1 MSGVFAALFAVF
13 VKLINMSIAAGWLI
27 LVIIVVRVL
36 LRKAP
41 KWISCALWTLAA
53 IRLICP
59 FSFESAWSLIPSGE
73 TVMTR
78 PNKIFIQSGINA
90 IDNAANDG
98 IGHMYLEGV
107 TVEPRNMLANPIVTL
122 AVIWVIGTVIL
133 MAYAVIS
140 CMKLKKSVGAS
151 IIVKENIMR
160 CDEVKSPFILGL
172 IKPMIYVPSAMDE
185 ETMAHVL
192 RHEKAH
198 LARRDH
204 WWKFL
209 GYLLMS
215 VYWFHPLAWVG
226 YILFCR
232 DLEMACD
239 ERVIR
244 SMDNAGRVAYSQA
257 LLDCS
262 FSRRSVS
269 VCPLAFGE
277 AGVKER
283 VKSVLHYKKP
293 ARWIVI
299 AAVAVCLAAAVCFLT
314 NPKAYNLYDIKSAI
328 VAVCHYEDLGED
340 TGFGKYM
347 DTQLA
352 QSLMDSISPRR
363 NIDKAY
369 YGVKTKL
376 LKKETSP
383 RGIEMTYQVIRKFRY
398 ENADFDTTISEE
410 VHIVYDYGRKLITD
424 FRFLYPNR

>member
-13 VKLINMSIAAGWLI
+13 VKLVNMSIAAGWLI
-27 LVIIVVRVL
+27 LAIIAVRFL
-36 LRKAP
+36 LQKAP

-98 IGHMYLEGV
+98 IGHMYFEGV

-133 MAYAVIS
+133 MAYALIS

-172 IKPMIYVPSAMDE
+172 IKPVIYVPSAMDE

-244 SMDNAGRVAYSQA
+244 SMDNAGRAAYSQA

-283 VKSVLHYKKP
+283 VKSVLHYKNP

-398 ENADFDTTISEE
+398 KNADFDTTISEE
-410 VHIVYDYGRKLITD
+410 VHIVYDSGRKRITD

>member
-1 MSGVFAALFAVF
+1 MSTVFLKAVN
-13 VKLINMSIAAGWLI
+13 LSIKAGWLI
-27 LVIIVVRVL
+27 LAVILVRFL
-36 LRKAP
+36 FGKAP
-41 KWISCALWTLAA
+41 KRIHCILWALVAL
-53 IRLICP
+53 RLICP
-59 FSFESAWSLIPSGE
+59 FAWESSLSLIPSRE
-73 TVMTR
+73 TVPGNIEMMEN
-78 PNKIFIQSGINA
+78 PAIDSGIRLIN
-90 IDNAANDG
+90 
-98 IGHMYLEGV
+98 E
-107 TVEPRNMLANPIVTL
+107 TVNPVIADRFTPDPLSSANPLQLLLPVLSLLWIAGIAGML
-122 AVIWVIGTVIL
+122 L
-133 MAYAVIS
+133 YALIS
-140 CMKLKKSVGAS
+140 YIRLKKSVGAS
-151 IIVKENIMR
+151 IPFAGNVFA
-160 CDEVKSPFILGL
+160 CDEVPSPFLLGVL
-172 IKPMIYVPSAMDE
+172 HPLIYVPSSLEGEALE
-185 ETMAHVL
+185 YVITHERAHI
-192 RHEKAH
+192 
-198 LARRDH
+198 RRGDH
-204 WWKFL
+204 WWKPLGFL
-209 GYLLMS
+209 LLT
-215 VYWFHPLAWVG
+215 VYWFNPLCWVA
-226 YILFCR
+226 YILLCR
-232 DLEMACD
+232 DIEMACD

-244 SMDNAGRVAYSQA
+244 SMDNAGRAAYSQA

-262 FSRRSVS
+262 FSRRTVS
-269 VCPLAFGE
+269 ICPLAFGE

-283 VKSVLHYKKP
+283 VKSILHYKNP

-410 VHIVYDYGRKLITD
+410 VHIVYDSGRKRITD